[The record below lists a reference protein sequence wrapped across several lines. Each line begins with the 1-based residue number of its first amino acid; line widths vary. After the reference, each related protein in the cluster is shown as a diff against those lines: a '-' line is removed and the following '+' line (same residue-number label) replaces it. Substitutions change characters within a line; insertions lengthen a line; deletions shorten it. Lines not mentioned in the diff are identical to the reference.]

1 MLIIYLLRKDP
12 LSVAGR
18 ENTFSSVLWKKERQ
32 IWKCFQWSNC
42 YKVMLWFGGNST
54 GWKRNFLFAELNGD
68 EKRHWHLA
76 RIWTWIFWTKSD
88 TLTNQFAGG
97 STKYFDTYHA
107 EFPKP
112 KRDPARELNC
122 VYGYMTSILCSN
134 ARAPVALNETTCIA
148 SGVTGLLQATKPWL
162 WPANEAI

>member
-18 ENTFSSVLWKKERQ
+18 ENTFSSVLWRKERQ
-32 IWKCFQWSNC
+32 MWKCFQWSNC

-54 GWKRNFLFAELNGD
+54 GWKRIFSFCRVEWWWKKALTSSQDSNLDLLNSLLV
-68 EKRHWHLA
+68 RL
-76 RIWTWIFWTKSD
+76 KSD
-88 TLTNQFAGG
+88 TLANQFTGG
-97 STKYFDTYHA
+97 STKYFGSYHA

-112 KRDPARELNC
+112 KRDPARESNC

-134 ARAPVALNETTCIA
+134 ARAPVALIEATCIA
-148 SGVTGLLQATKPWL
+148 SGVTGDNPV
-162 WPANEAI
+162 